1 MGLLISGITLSDRD
15 GQGERPPSRAA
26 VRRCG
31 HCVSWSAD
39 MGDLAH
45 QWQPLATA
53 CAPAAECG
61 RSGRKGLLEPYRDQL
76 LDQRHRKGLIDTE
89 AQGP

>member
-1 MGLLISGITLSDRD
+1 MPLKPD
-15 GQGERPPSRAA
+15 PPLRAA

-39 MGDLAH
+39 MGDLAY